1 MRSTVSGVVTLL
13 LAAIL
18 PAPPQAGAPGEI
30 KDLLLVEGT
39 QSVQMKDASASRRT
53 HWGVVAKSKQVFI
66 FANPRATLRA
76 KTALPAFEF
85 DGDPSI
91 DDPVYLFRFDRRSDR
106 REITGASGFGGL
118 AEFALP
124 KDHIIA
130 TSLEEIRKGPN
141 STNRYRMKP
150 MAPLRPGEYCL
161 SRNISVCFDFGV
173 D

>member
-1 MRSTVSGVVTLL
+1 MRYTVSGVITLL
-13 LAAIL
+13 LATIL
-18 PAPPQAGAPGEI
+18 SATPQAGAPGEI
-30 KDLLLVEGT
+30 KDLLIIEGT
-39 QSVQMKDASASRRT
+39 QSVPMTDASASRRT

-66 FANPRATLRA
+66 FENPRATLRA
-76 KTALPAFEF
+76 KTALPVFEF

-106 REITGASGFGGL
+106 REITVASGFGGL

-150 MAPLRPGEYCL
+150 TTPLRPGEYCL